1 MIDWILVFE
10 WTIIISIIILGI
22 NEIIGYIYYV
32 KMKKLLEEY
41 YK

>member
-1 MIDWILVFE
+1 MIDWIYAFY
-10 WTIIISIIILGI
+10 IIISIIILGI
-22 NEIIGYIYYV
+22 SGVISYIYYI

>member
-1 MIDWILVFE
+1 MIDWIYVFA
-10 WTIIISIIILGI
+10 IIISIAILGI
-22 NEIIGYIYYV
+22 SGVISYIYYI

>member
-1 MIDWILVFE
+1 MIDWIFAFE
-10 WTIIISIIILGI
+10 CTIIISILILGI
-22 NEIIGYIYYV
+22 IGIISYIYYM

>member
-10 WTIIISIIILGI
+10 WAIIISIIILGI
-22 NEIIGYIYYV
+22 NEIIGHIYYV

>member
-1 MIDWILVFE
+1 MIDWIYVFY
-10 WTIIISIIILGI
+10 IIISIAILGTSG
-22 NEIIGYIYYV
+22 IISYIYYI

>member
-1 MIDWILVFE
+1 MIDWIFTFE
-10 WTIIISIIILGI
+10 CVIIISIINLGI
-22 NEIIGYIYYV
+22 SEIISHIYYI

>member
-1 MIDWILVFE
+1 MIDWLYVFY
-10 WTIIISIIILGI
+10 IIISIIILGI
-22 NEIIGYIYYV
+22 SGVISCIYYI

>member
-1 MIDWILVFE
+1 MIDWILIFE
-10 WTIIISIIILGI
+10 WTIIISIIIFEI
-22 NEIIGYIYYV
+22 SEIIGNIYYI

>member
-1 MIDWILVFE
+1 MIDWLYVFY
-10 WTIIISIIILGI
+10 IIISIIILGI
-22 NEIIGYIYYV
+22 SEIISHIYYI

>member
-1 MIDWILVFE
+1 MIDWIFTFE
-10 WTIIISIIILGI
+10 CVIIISIIILGI
-22 NEIIGYIYYV
+22 SGVISYIYYI